1 MTVPAAAAMHLQNEK
16 WEQSKFKVLS
26 YLFDHSPSLL
36 IDATAAQ
43 INGAIQI
50 NSAQSTNS
58 AGLLGTTGGGPN
70 SHRGEG
76 KSPTLCYMRAA

>member
-1 MTVPAAAAMHLQNEK
+1 MTIPAAAAMHLQNEK

-58 AGLLGTTGGGPN
+58 AGLLGTHLGR
-70 SHRGEG
+70 S
-76 KSPTLCYMRAA
+76 